1 MKLLIKNGLVVD
13 PANKIEDKLDVLVN
27 NGKIEKVGKNI
38 SDKGAKV
45 IDAKGCL
52 VIPGMID
59 MHVHFREPGFEYK
72 ETIASGARA
81 AAKGGFTTVCCMPNT
96 NPPIDNQALVDFI
109 LFKSKEAGLIDVL
122 PIGTITKGRAGEELS
137 AIGELVT
144 AGAVAISDDGSP
156 VMNAE
161 ILRRALEYCKIFNI
175 PVIEHCEDKNLSG
188 EGQMNEGFYATKLG
202 LKGIPKA
209 AEETMVA
216 RDIIIAGEM
225 NARIHIAH
233 VSTAGSCELIRQGKK
248 NGVMVTAETAP
259 HYFALDDSALEGYD
273 TNFKMSPPLR
283 SKEDIK
289 AIKKAIKEG
298 VIDVIATDH
307 APHAELDKN
316 IEFNPAAF
324 GIIGLETAF
333 SIMVEELIAS
343 KAVPLSTAIAAVT
356 INSAK
361 ILRLN
366 KGTLTEGVDADITI
380 ANMDKT
386 VKITEE
392 FFASKSTNS
401 PFIGRTMT
409 GTIEYTIKNGRIVY
423 ENK

>member
-356 INSAK
+356 LS
-361 ILRLN
+361 
-366 KGTLTEGVDADITI
+366 
-380 ANMDKT
+380 
-386 VKITEE
+386 
-392 FFASKSTNS
+392 
-401 PFIGRTMT
+401 
-409 GTIEYTIKNGRIVY
+409 
-423 ENK
+423 